1 MPHIQND
8 VWITTNHFF
17 EGESRVLQDNIGCRI
32 DATGQFDQFVQVTPA
47 ANHNETRN
55 GGWRTTNHKQ
65 YLRLGSS
72 IRATGILMD
81 LVIDGLN
88 QPRASFRHSDLL
100 GDNLDRSINA
110 RNTIRIESNDVDA
123 SSLAESRHDIRLA
136 VVHENKVRVEREN
149 QFNVWCLK
157 AADFRLAFGGLR
169 IIAIERVANN
179 LITRD
184 EGKKNF
190 RNTWS
195 GGHDPMRCE

>member
-17 EGESRVLQDNIGCRI
+17 EGESRVLQVNSGCRI
-32 DATGQFDQFVQVTPA
+32 DATGQFDHFGQVTTP

-88 QPRASFRHSDLL
+88 QPRASYRHFDLF

-110 RNTIRIESNDVDA
+110 RNTIRMQSNDVDA
-123 SSLAESRHDIRLA
+123 ASLAESRHDIRLA

-149 QFNVWCLK
+149 QLNVRCRV
-157 AADFRLAFGGLR
+157 ASDFWLAFGGVR
-169 IIAIERVANN
+169 VIDIERVV
-179 LITRD
+179 D
-184 EGKKNF
+184 ELMS
-190 RNTWS
+190 RAERMMYYAYHW
-195 GGHDPMRCE
+195 